1 MRDAARAA
9 KQNIREGY
17 RRGSLGEFIQSIRV
31 SQGSLEELSGHIEDC
46 LEDRFITKEVFS
58 EFNKLYRSADYLST
72 RYLKALYLIEKKG
85 TWKTIGK
92 YCLG

>member
-17 RRGSLGEFIQSIRV
+17 RRGSLGEFIQ